1 MGISDPSFGL
11 RHRVVEGL
19 TVLTLHGE
27 LDAWAEQ
34 ELEPCLREFLDRSGS
49 DVVVDL
55 RQVTFLDAGGLRLL
69 VRIRNRTAAT
79 GRALRLVRCAPRVWR
94 VMGITRLDRSFTALD
109 ALPAE
114 LEVPDGDDVPA

>member
-11 RHRVVEGL
+11 RHRVVDGL

-34 ELEPCLREFLDRSGS
+34 ELEPCLRELLDRSGS

-55 RQVTFLDAGGLRLL
+55 REVTFLDAGGLRLL
-69 VRIRNRTAAT
+69 VRIRNRTIAG
-79 GRALRLVRCAPRVWR
+79 GRSLRLVRTRPRVWR
-94 VMGITRLDRSFTALD
+94 VLRITRLDSSFTVLD
-109 ALPAE
+109 TLPAE
-114 LEVPDGDDVPA
+114 LDVPDGDDIPA